1 MNYQAT
7 LGLSQSQSSMFQ
19 SSIYYDYALFL
30 DQARSAVTARM
41 FSQSNYSATVK
52 NQVFQKEW
60 VSVNIVS
67 NKFRGLNFLKN
78 PLTDND
84 PDRTLGYQSMTASQ
98 ENRDVG
104 MIVDLANWTSPG
116 RINISNNDFREIQQ
130 YY

>member
-19 SSIYYDYALFL
+19 SSIYYEYSLFL

-41 FSQSNYSATVK
+41 FSQSNYSATVN

-78 PLTDND
+78 PITDSD
-84 PDRTLGYQSMTASQ
+84 PDRTLGY
-98 ENRDVG
+98 
-104 MIVDLANWTSPG
+104 
-116 RINISNNDFREIQQ
+116 
-130 YY
+130 